1 MKINLNGLY
10 VITDKKLIERYSFV
24 ETVEKSIKGGARI
37 VQLREKNTP
46 ENEIIELGQE
56 LLRVTRRYKVPLIVN
71 DSPELTKIIGAD
83 GVHLGG
89 DDTSITKARAI
100 LGSEAIIG
108 VTCYN
113 QIERGLAAAKDGADY
128 VAFGTPYYTP
138 TKPEREP
145 TSIEILV
152 KAVKLITQIPIFAIG
167 GITKENASPILET
180 GVNGIAVI
188 TSVFGSADPEQAT
201 RELVTISNHN

>member
-1 MKINLNGLY
+1 MNG
-10 VITDKKLIERYSFV
+10 IGFV
-24 ETVEKSIKGGARI
+24 EIVEKSIKSGAQI

-46 ENEIIELGQE
+46 ENEIIKLGQE
-56 LLRVTRRYKVPLIVN
+56 LLEVTRKYGVPLIIN
-71 DSPELTKIIGAD
+71 DSPELTKKIGAD

-89 DDTSITKARAI
+89 DDTSVTNARAI

-113 QIERGLAAAKDGADY
+113 QIERGLTAVESGADY

-145 TSIEILV
+145 TSIEILEE
-152 KAVKLITQIPIFAIG
+152 AVKLITQIPIFAIG
-167 GITKENASPILET
+167 GITKDNATPILET

-188 TSVFGSADPEQAT
+188 TSIFGSSDPQSAA
-201 RELVTISNHN
+201 RELATMSNHN